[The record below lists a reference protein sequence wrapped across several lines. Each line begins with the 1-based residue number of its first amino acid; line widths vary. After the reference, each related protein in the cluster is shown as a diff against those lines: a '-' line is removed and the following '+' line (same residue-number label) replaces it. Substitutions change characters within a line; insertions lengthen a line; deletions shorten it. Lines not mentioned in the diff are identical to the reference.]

1 MLREQGRHVM
11 KFTFA
16 LTFGIAL
23 AAILGSHQPARADE
37 PPWCSI
43 KGEGYWDCQYRSAED
58 CVQRAG
64 RGFCTQNPR
73 YHGAA
78 QEAPEKRG
86 LRRHQPRHR
95 AF

>member
-1 MLREQGRHVM
+1 M

-16 LTFGIAL
+16 VIFGFAL
-23 AAILGSHQPARADE
+23 AATLGSHQPARADE
-37 PPWCSI
+37 APWCSI

-78 QEAPEKRG
+78 QPAAKKRDS
-86 LRRHQPRHR
+86 RRQRPP
-95 AF
+95 

>member
-1 MLREQGRHVM
+1 M

-43 KGEGYWDCQYRSAED
+43 KGEGYWDCQYHSAED

-73 YHGAA
+73 YRGAA
-78 QEAPEKRG
+78 QPPAKMRG
-86 LRRHQPRHR
+86 LRRQKPR
-95 AF
+95 